1 MKSNRFNFTER
12 ALAALPVP
20 TTGSAVYYDAGSMD
34 GLCVIVTY
42 GGTKTYYAYMKFQ
55 GVPRRVKIAR
65 VGQMKLIEA
74 RMKAHTL
81 KERSL
86 RGEDPSAERRDALKD
101 MTLRQYYENIY
112 VPQHSMVHKKP
123 ATVYDDNGLF
133 RRNMKPFHN
142 RQMRTIS
149 QLEVSQLHGSLKRKC
164 GLYSANRT
172 LGLLRHMYNKAYE
185 LGYPRRLENPAQYVK
200 AFKEKSRDRF
210 MSRAELAR
218 FFEALQYAEPRFR
231 HYVLLSL
238 FLGQRRS
245 NILALRWGDIDF
257 ENDIVRFVDTKNGDT
272 VNTPMTDQAREIL
285 IQMYRTAGDNPW
297 LFPSSTSKSGH
308 IEEPKRA
315 WNALL
320 KRANIEN
327 LRIHDL
333 RRTMGSYQAITGSS
347 LHIIGQS
354 LGHRSTAA
362 TQIYARLS
370 CDPVRESMQRAT
382 NSMLGLLG

>member
-1 MKSNRFNFTER
+1 
-12 ALAALPVP
+12 
-20 TTGSAVYYDAGSMD
+20 
-34 GLCVIVTY
+34 
-42 GGTKTYYAYMKFQ
+42 
-55 GVPRRVKIAR
+55 
-65 VGQMKLIEA
+65 
-74 RMKAHTL
+74 
-81 KERSL
+81 
-86 RGEDPSAERRDALKD
+86 
-101 MTLRQYYENIY
+101 
-112 VPQHSMVHKKP
+112 
-123 ATVYDDNGLF
+123 
-133 RRNMKPFHN
+133 
-142 RQMRTIS
+142 
-149 QLEVSQLHGSLKRKC
+149 
-164 GLYSANRT
+164 
-172 LGLLRHMYNKAYE
+172 
-185 LGYPRRLENPAQYVK
+185 
-200 AFKEKSRDRF
+200 

-231 HYVLLSL
+231 HYILLSL

-297 LFPSSTSKSGH
+297 LFPSNTSKSGH